1 MEYQKTN
8 IVAFAGLEVNKRPE
22 LIEDQQ
28 ASDIE
33 NLRFDKLGY
42 LVNRNGV
49 KVRRIY
55 ETRTV
60 FSDLNGDLWP
70 IGTVGFGEYVV
81 EQPFGISSPV
91 AGVTPYD
98 DASLALVTDASQTD
112 RFLVAAIRLPTNNHP
127 YYTDSYN
134 YADSSVSG
142 ISDAL
147 NWRYKMA
154 YVLIPQT
161 GTGSWTETFAFAPNG
176 GGVSPDPDN
185 SISSLYATVGSRV
198 ISRPDDTPAT
208 MQIYAP
214 ARRLGDHN
222 SMSEIT
228 EGVPGSKWID
238 NYVQMRQYRKS
249 VTIAD
254 RTNGDLQL
262 IDEIHEADYDQE
274 KQHRFSLRQNAV
286 VEFDVDDVVID
297 FGVGEGGFNEGV
309 EAPMVLYRYY
319 LNRRRG
325 ISTTDNFTPYYTRS
339 ATKSPSLEKSYLTSS
354 AWKTR
359 SIGPNP
365 FFSNVSETDIFN
377 IWVMPEASNAFM
389 YTEVWYGEGDGI
401 DEDDYKMAGL
411 SINSVNQYTFTMNE
425 YGEEIDDLFSKLR
438 FENPDAGQE
447 EGKSISPYRWED
459 LLINYYP
466 VSGKDQDSF
475 FLTAYDRDW
484 EKIDAG
490 PKIIELQT
498 KVGLEQ
504 RVPLGVWRYRF
515 VWDMGNGDY
524 STASSELVVP
534 DLLFSAMRDDEVV
547 ESAGVYMRPFG
558 LSSESDAYRSAFEIY
573 SYTTNAPS
581 VPYFINDQSA
591 DAQGSIRL
599 ESSSGLSYDT
609 ETAYSRNFT
618 KVKQALYEPDHIF
631 GAKESSTSGQ
641 SWPADWKAEGVFANG
656 QFSVIG
662 TVFFPDDLA
671 TLSGVFAET
680 AVSNVNGLEDDIS
693 DYSDVNFNF
702 YKAQAV
708 QLLVPLF
715 GSYTD
720 PDSHMFNSL
729 FSDTGAP
736 RVIYQNKA
744 SNSLL
749 RGYDASVPSYQI
761 VFSGASRFGFGLDD
775 PESTN
780 IGCDVAEGSSNIYFN
795 LVPVQRYTGVDA
807 LSAPI
812 DLDLDLNNVDGTTIF
827 DDSYTQRERRE
838 IRNHTVVRGV
848 RDETHRL
855 LKVKDGVPPEVLS
868 RVIVQGTAEFTL
880 ASHGD
885 LGCWLPQFSRLDS
898 YSENNQLKH
907 ELRRQV
913 LDIESLVYSDQQP
926 ALANPWWSND
936 IQANYPFYYTKVFG
950 GPGTFTFTKST
961 TDFSNLKVVVSGRGE
976 RLTIPEQLTSFFPAS
991 VVFEAPHLK
1000 LSVPAD
1006 RVPRRARRLMIFR
1019 TRASHDNAWQPHEYG
1034 LAKAIDIIRDAN
1046 GDLTGDH
1053 QNNIKFLDDVKSA
1066 DLDFSF
1072 DLNTYEAFTRPLK
1085 SRFCLPLNERVYYG
1099 NFVETYRPRRP
1110 RTPVLFTK
1118 DPADGEATSHIN
1130 TSVPP
1135 GGYAEKLWSWVTA
1148 EVNDQSVNT
1157 LPAAEWLYYFLAYED
1172 AAGAVSLQSFSGP
1185 IDRTQL
1191 SSGGTAL
1198 DPSKVR
1204 VVMYCLPSQYD
1215 PIVDKARIYRLATE
1229 TPIPE
1234 IRPYP
1239 SPSVALT
1246 AGRVYYV
1253 AQGVVEYNGDLYY
1266 PTDVIRA
1273 TDATDTGVDPS
1284 LTGVALDAFK
1294 GTGTYTGIHG
1304 THGDFILYDLTDHLG
1319 NSATG
1324 PYIEKIETIE
1334 PEAEGVFYDDDK
1346 PSLGRLQLRDL
1357 FPNLEDLESGIRW
1370 SEPYTPNK
1378 IKLGSLIEVRAG
1390 DGDQITGMEALYGN
1404 IVVLKERSI
1413 HRLAVQAAGVPVSRV
1428 DEISNTV
1435 GCIAPNT
1442 VLCINNEMFFLSW
1455 SGFYRYNNNVLQKMD
1470 IPFSEELQLRLRNGM
1485 NGEPDPAIRD
1495 ASCAWNPTYREIYL
1509 NIPIMSSVR
1518 DGAAQVDEYDSYVAL
1533 TDNMGTR
1540 QVRGTVYALN
1550 IDTGLA
1556 TKFRYMDDSRSFG
1569 DTASA
1574 LTPLADAATQR
1585 SVRTQAKLY
1594 HTTSLGKLMSADV
1607 LPARTVNYIT
1617 TANPQEKDKSRY
1629 WLDSTFYYESPTK
1642 QDFGQFDK
1650 EDDEFLYYRSSLA
1663 GFGGTAKQIG
1673 RRYVRTFWK
1682 SKTWTAE
1689 DKSVLKRF
1697 RKAFAYMAAASQP
1710 VIMRGVTHTSPEG
1723 STEQTFTTWVY
1734 QFDSGGQPV
1743 TGELM
1748 AVPAEAHS
1756 SNLLGPAINRG
1767 ERYTFEIET
1776 GGRTQIEYFGFY
1788 WKPINMY
1795 ER

>member
-91 AGVTPYD
+91 AGVAPYD

-309 EAPMVLYRYY
+309 EAPMVLYRFY
-319 LNRRRG
+319 LPRRRG
-325 ISTTDNFTPYYTRS
+325 ASTIDNYKPYYTLGADRS
-339 ATKSPSLEKSYLTSS
+339 PTLERDALQSNNSPSILER
-354 AWKTR
+354 WR
-359 SIGPNP
+359 
-365 FFSNVSETDIFN
+365 
-377 IWVMPEASNAFM
+377 MPAASNCFLL
-389 YTEVWYGEGDGI
+389 TEYWFDP
-401 DEDDYKMAGL
+401 AG
-411 SINSVNQYTFTMNE
+411 SYSASAMSMDNTKRYCFTNNE
-425 YGEEIDDLFSKLR
+425 YGEEIDDLFGELT
-438 FENPDAGQE
+438 FENPDSNEDAGV
-447 EGKSISPYRWED
+447 SPSPYIWED
-459 LLINYYP
+459 LEIKYYP
-466 VSGKDQDSF
+466 VNGTAQDQH
-475 FLTAYDRDW
+475 FLTAADRDW
-484 EKIDAG
+484 DRLQDGTKIV
-490 PKIIELQT
+490 ELKT
-498 KVGLEQ
+498 LSGLEQ
-504 RVPLGVWRYRF
+504 QVPLGVWRYRF
-515 VWDMGNGDY
+515 VWDMGNGEY
-524 STASSELVVP
+524 SVASSELVLP
-534 DLLFSAMRDDEVV
+534 DLLFSPTKNSDILEA
-547 ESAGVYMRPFG
+547 SGSYARPIG
-558 LSSESDAYRSAFEIY
+558 LSDEQDAYRTSVELAT
-573 SYTTNAPS
+573 SYDGTEATGGLLFFN
-581 VPYFINDQSA
+581 QSA
-591 DAQGSIRL
+591 EVQGPKIRYAANKPL
-599 ESSSGLSYDT
+599 ANPLPDPAPYPWLADTLSTYADV
-609 ETAYSRNFT
+609 F
-618 KVKQALYEPDHIF
+618 VKIKEALYEPDHQF
-631 GAKESSTSGQ
+631 AALESSTLGG
-641 SWPADWKAEGVFANG
+641 SWPTDWTSESTFAIG
-656 QFSVIG
+656 ELSVIA
-662 TVFFPDDLA
+662 TVFFPDNIA
-671 TLSGVFAET
+671 TLSGVICET
-680 AVSNVNGLEDDIS
+680 AESSVGGSVDYVDYDDIVMR
-693 DYSDVNFNF
+693 YS
-702 YKAQAV
+702 AQSIP
-708 QLLVPLF
+708 LLVPLF
-715 GSYTD
+715 SDDTESYVY
-720 PDSHMFNSL
+720 NSV
-729 FSDTGAP
+729 FSDTGVP
-736 RVIYQNKA
+736 RVVYQNKA
-744 SNSLL
+744 SQDGTPVPPPNRIVPALPYYADLDFDS
-749 RGYDASVPSYQI
+749 DFPSYSI
-761 VFSGASRFGFGLDD
+761 VFSGKNRYGLANSEAESLELHNDIARGKSSIYYNLIPAQGANVNIMDD
-775 PESTN
+775 RNNDAGDT
-780 IGCDVAEGSSNIYFN
+780 
-795 LVPVQRYTGVDA
+795 LVG
-807 LSAPI
+807 APTPTE
-812 DLDLDLNNVDGTTIF
+812 LRNARNMTI
-827 DDSYTQRERRE
+827 
-838 IRNHTVVRGV
+838 VRGV
-848 RDETHRL
+848 RDERKRL
-855 LKVKDGVPPEVLS
+855 LNFKPQIPPSVLA
-868 RVIVQGTAEFTL
+868 RIILQGTAEFTIADYGMYGTWTGQTTSKDVDNL
-880 ASHGD
+880 ARD
-885 LGCWLPQFSRLDS
+885 RSR
-898 YSENNQLKH
+898 EFT
-907 ELRRQV
+907 
-913 LDIESLVYSDQQP
+913 DIEFYENGRNV
-926 ALANPWWSND
+926 WWTSND
-936 IQANYPFYYTKVFG
+936 DIYYPRKRVVGGNNSVIDPLDTNGYTIIPNSIFKF
-950 GPGTFTFTKST
+950 
-961 TDFSNLKVVVSGRGE
+961 DNLRIVVSGRGE

-1118 DPADGEATSHIN
+1118 DPADDAATSHMN

-1198 DPSKVR
+1198 NPSKVR

-1284 LTGVALDAFK
+1284 ITGVALDVFK
-1294 GTGTYTGIHG
+1294 GTGTYTGIYG

-1455 SGFYRYNNNVLQKMD
+1455 SGFYRYNNNVLEKMD

-1518 DGAAQVDEYDSYVAL
+1518 DGAAQVDEYDSYVTL
-1533 TDNMGTR
+1533 TDNMGAR

-1663 GFGGTAKQIG
+1663 GFGGTVKQIG

>member
-8 IVAFAGLEVNKRPE
+8 IVAFAGLEVNRRPE

-60 FSDLNGDLWP
+60 FSDLNGDIWP
-70 IGTVGFGEYVV
+70 IGTVGFGEYVL
-81 EQPFGISSPV
+81 EEPFGISSPFPGV
-91 AGVTPYD
+91 APYD
-98 DASLALVTDASQTD
+98 DASLALVTDSNEAD
-112 RFLVAAIRLPTNNHP
+112 RFLVAAIRLPTNRHP

-134 YADSSVSG
+134 YADSSFSG

-161 GTGSWTETFAFAPNG
+161 GTGSWAATFAFAPNG
-176 GGVSPDPDN
+176 GGISPDPDN

-262 IDEIHEADYDQE
+262 VDEIHEADYDQPKE
-274 KQHRFSLRQNAV
+274 HRFSLRQNAV
-286 VEFDVDDVVID
+286 VEFDVDDVVVD
-297 FGVGEGGFNEGV
+297 FGIGEGGFNEGV
-309 EAPMVLYRYY
+309 EAPFAMYRYY

-325 ISTTDNFTPYYTRS
+325 VSTSDNFTPYYTRE
-339 ATKSPSLEKSYLTSS
+339 ATKSPTLTEEYL
-354 AWKTR
+354 R
-359 SIGPNP
+359 STPMVISGPAQPN
-365 FFSNVSETDIFN
+365 FYDIFYRW
-377 IWVMPEASNAFM
+377 IMPPASGAFL
-389 YTEVWYGEGDGI
+389 YTEVWYGNGDGLE
-401 DEDDYKMAGL
+401 EDDYKMAGL
-411 SINSVNQYTFTMNE
+411 SINSVNEYTFTMNE
-425 YGEEIDDLFSKLR
+425 YGEEIDDLFSKLS
-438 FENPDAGQE
+438 FEDPDAEPDAGT
-447 EGKSISPYRWED
+447 SPSAYKWED
-459 LLINYYP
+459 LTIDYYP
-466 VSGKDQDSF
+466 VSGKDQNGY

-484 EKIDAG
+484 DRLDIGTKIV
-490 PKIIELQT
+490 ELKT

-515 VWDMGNGDY
+515 VWDMGNGEY
-524 STASSELVVP
+524 SVASSELVLP
-534 DLLFSAMRDDEVV
+534 DLLFSGMRDADVI
-547 ESAGVYMRPFG
+547 ESAGSYIRPFG
-558 LSSESDAYRSAFEIY
+558 IESEADAYRSAFEVY
-573 SYTTNAPS
+573 NYTASSLKP
-581 VPYFINDQSA
+581 PYFINDQASL
-591 DAQGSIRL
+591 AQGHIRL
-599 ESSSGLSYDT
+599 KSDGGVVYDT

-618 KVKQALYEPDHIF
+618 RVKQALYYSDHKF
-631 GAKESSTSGQ
+631 GAKDSSTSGL
-641 SWPADWKAEGVFANG
+641 SWPSDWLAEDAYANG
-656 QFSVIG
+656 QFSVIA
-662 TVFFPDDLA
+662 TVFFPDDIA
-671 TLSGVFAET
+671 TLNGVFAET
-680 AVSNVNGLEDDIS
+680 AVSNANGLEDGFADYNDI
-693 DYSDVNFNF
+693 VFGV

-715 GSYTD
+715 GAASTDSY
-720 PDSHMFNSL
+720 MYNSV
-729 FSDTGAP
+729 FSDTGVP
-736 RVIYQNKA
+736 RVIYQNK
-744 SNSLL
+744 STNSAI
-749 RGYDASVPSYQI
+749 RGYDASLPAYQI
-761 VFSGASRFGFGLDD
+761 VFSGRSRFGFGLDN
-775 PESTN
+775 PESEN
-780 IGCDVAEGSSNIYFN
+780 IGCDVAEGSSGIYYN
-795 LVPVQRYTGVDA
+795 LVAVQRYTGVA
-807 LSAPI
+807 SPSAGGGPI
-812 DLDLDLNNVDGTTIF
+812 DLDLDFNNDLGTTTY
-827 DDSYTQRERRE
+827 DDTYSVRERRV

-855 LKVKDGVPPEVLS
+855 LNVKDDIPPQVLS
-868 RVIVQGTAEFTL
+868 RVLLQGTAEFTL
-880 ASHGD
+880 CSHGD
-885 LGCWLPQFSRLDS
+885 LGCWITQRSYLDTAANVD
-898 YSENNQLKH
+898 YLGRDTK
-907 ELRRQV
+907 RQV
-913 LDIESLVYSDQQP
+913 VDVESLGLAGPTP
-926 ALANPWWSND
+926 ALSNPWWSND
-936 IQANYPFYYTKVFG
+936 IQAGYPFGHTKVFA
-950 GPGTFTFTKST
+950 GPGTFTLAKST
-961 TDFSNLKVVVSGRGE
+961 TEFYNLKVVISGRGE
-976 RLTIPEQLTSFFPAS
+976 RLTIPEQLSAYFPAS
-991 VVFEAPHLK
+991 VLFEAPHLK
-1000 LSVPAD
+1000 LRIPAD
-1006 RVPRRARRLMIFR
+1006 RVPRRARRLLIFR

-1034 LAKAIDIIRDAN
+1034 LAKAIDVIRDNTGA
-1046 GDLTGDH
+1046 LSGDH
-1053 QNNIKFLDDVKSA
+1053 SQAITFLDDVKTA
-1066 DLDFSF
+1066 DLDYSY
-1072 DLNTYEAFTRPLK
+1072 DLNSYEAFTQPLK

-1110 RTPVLFTK
+1110 RLPVQYEK
-1118 DPADGEATSHIN
+1118 QIDDGEGTSHRNYGID
-1130 TSVPP
+1130 P
-1135 GGYAEKLWSWVTA
+1135 GEFGEKLWSWATFEVEAQSSNTSQTA
-1148 EVNDQSVNT
+1148 Q
-1157 LPAAEWLYYFLAYED
+1157 WLYYFLAYED
-1172 AAGAVSLQSFSGP
+1172 AVGALSLQSFSGP

-1191 SSGGTAL
+1191 SSGATAV
-1198 DPSKVR
+1198 DASKVR

-1215 PIVDKARIYRLATE
+1215 PIVDKARIYRLATD
-1229 TPIPE
+1229 TPLTE

-1239 SPSVALT
+1239 SPSAALT
-1246 AGRVYYV
+1246 PGRIYYV

-1266 PTDVIRA
+1266 PKDLIRA
-1273 TDATDTGVDPS
+1273 SDATDTGVSPS
-1284 LTGVALDAFK
+1284 LVNVALDAFK
-1294 GTGTYTGIHG
+1294 GLGTYTGIHG

-1319 NSATG
+1319 ESAVG
-1324 PYIEKIETIE
+1324 PYIEKIDTIE
-1334 PEAEGVFYDDDK
+1334 PEEEGVFYDDDK

-1378 IKLGSLIEVRAG
+1378 IKLGNLIEVRAG

-1413 HRLAVQAAGVPVSRV
+1413 HRIAVQAAGVPVSRV

-1470 IPFSEELQLRLRNGM
+1470 MPFSEELQLRLRNGM
-1485 NGEPDPAIRD
+1485 NGQPDPSIRD
-1495 ASCAWNPTYREIYL
+1495 ASCGWNPTYREIYL

-1518 DGAAQVDEYDSYVAL
+1518 DGSAQVDEYDSYVTL

-1556 TKFRYMDDSRSFG
+1556 TKFRYMDDSRAFG
-1569 DTASA
+1569 DTLSA
-1574 LTPLADAATQR
+1574 ITLPDAAAQR
-1585 SVRTQAKLY
+1585 SVRTQGRLY
-1594 HTTSLGKLMSADV
+1594 HTTSLGKMMSAEI
-1607 LPARTVNYIT
+1607 LPARTINYIT
-1617 TANPQEKDKSRY
+1617 TDVMQEKDKSRY
-1629 WLDSTFYYESPTK
+1629 FLDSTFYLESPTK
-1642 QDFGQFDK
+1642 QDFNQFDK
-1650 EDDEFLYYRSSLA
+1650 EDDEFLFYRSSLT
-1663 GFGGTAKQIG
+1663 GFGGTVKQIG
-1673 RRYVRTFWK
+1673 RRYVRTYWK

-1697 RKAFAYMAAASQP
+1697 RKAFAYLAAASQP
-1710 VIMRGVTHTSPEG
+1710 VIMRGITHTSPEG
-1723 STEQTFTTWVY
+1723 ATQQTSTTWIY
-1734 QFDSGGQPV
+1734 QFDDAGQPV
-1743 TGELM
+1743 TGELL
-1748 AVPAEAHS
+1748 AVPAEAHA
-1756 SNLLGPAINRG
+1756 SNPLGPAINRG